1 MGKATP
7 ALGIALGAGL
17 NANLMKRVSDE
28 AYFAYRERR
37 LRDRYG
43 DGDNGS
49 EPIEE
54 VVDGTLVLDLLE
66 DGSGRSAEDARG

>member
-7 ALGIALGAGL
+7 ALGIVLGVGL

-43 DGDNGS
+43 DAAKGS
-49 EPIEE
+49 DPPEE

-66 DGSGRSAEDARG
+66 NGGSALPTEDPF